1 MRENS
6 RKLRFETSML
16 PISRGHVLAKVSHV
30 GRITL
35 RDMSALRV
43 IFYQNEFWVFGCR
56 LGPIVRV
63 FFFRSSRKLSLF
75 GEFPG
80 ENKVDGL
87 PPAHRR

>member
-16 PISRGHVLAKVSHV
+16 LISRGHVLTEVSHV

-43 IFYQNEFWVFGCR
+43 MQEILRFPRNDDFRERFSEIRFGTV
-56 LGPIVRV
+56 LLSDP
-63 FFFRSSRKLSLF
+63 KLLF
-75 GEFPG
+75 
-80 ENKVDGL
+80 
-87 PPAHRR
+87 